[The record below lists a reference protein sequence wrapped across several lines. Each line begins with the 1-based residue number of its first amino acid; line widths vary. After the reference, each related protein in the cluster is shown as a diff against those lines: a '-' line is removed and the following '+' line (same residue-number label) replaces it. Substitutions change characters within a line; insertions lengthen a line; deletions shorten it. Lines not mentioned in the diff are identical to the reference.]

1 MCTHGSAR
9 ITCTCVHMHIVT
21 ELVIS
26 YGSGDTKTGM
36 SVAIPKHELHLVPAK
51 DVLTWRGSLR
61 CHGANIPLTH

>member
-1 MCTHGSAR
+1 
-9 ITCTCVHMHIVT
+9 MHIVT